1 MTRSAALL
9 LFALLGSA
17 AAADPVTLA
26 PVSVTEWKAVYGT
39 VEAKDRIPARAR
51 IGGTLVALS
60 VAEGDEV
67 MAGQELARIVDDKLD
82 FQLAALAAQREALA
96 AQLANA
102 EVDLQ
107 RSFSAS
113 IPERGLS

>member
-67 MAGQELARIVDDKLD
+67 MAGQELARIVSN
-82 FQLAALAAQREALA
+82 ALAIKDRRSES
-96 AQLANA
+96 
-102 EVDLQ
+102 VDGTGIRRLLCSW
-107 RSFSAS
+107 RVTAISA
-113 IPERGLS
+113 RV